1 MKPHPPY
8 SQAEDR
14 CHRIGQRDTVRVFH
28 IVAAGSIDARIVRA
42 VVDKQQIIEEITK

>member
-14 CHRIGQRDTVRVFH
+14 LHRIGQRDTVRVFH
-28 IVAAGSIDARIVRA
+28 IVAENSIEARIVQKI
-42 VVDKQQIIEEITK
+42 VDKQQVIEEITK